1 MGSPQVTCSSE
12 DDEAHISVIRKFAC
26 AFAAQVQWSAAD
38 GDALLQQH
46 YDMKSGVLNFKA
58 GEAQAN
64 IKIPLLN
71 DPSGKT
77 RHFTVY
83 IDDVIGRD
91 KKGEKLETKVVVAN
105 KAGIMVFLYLIQVS
119 V

>member
-38 GDALLQQH
+38 GDAILNEH
-46 YDMKSGVLNFKA
+46 YDTKTGVLKFKA
-58 GEAQAN
+58 GEAQKL

-77 RHFTVY
+77 RFFTVS

-91 KKGEKLETKVVVAN
+91 TKGESLTTKVVVAN
-105 KAGIMVFLYLIQVS
+105 KAGN
-119 V
+119 